1 MKTTV
6 FAAILGVAAFALP
19 LGAETI
25 GAEESYDLL
34 FRNGTLDAVDR
45 DDALGYRRE
54 VTNELVPDAE
64 TRDTGEIRL
73 AFLETEPVAV
83 ELTLHQDGK
92 WRGLGSFPAS
102 VGNPIIMYFY
112 ETTVRDMAEAA
123 GGSPFYIRN
132 RVKDALTRPAEIE
145 TGRETL
151 DGREI
156 ETTRITLRPFEN
168 DPNRDQM
175 QGFGDLTLSVT
186 MSDEVPGWYLGLE
199 ATVPGADQPIY
210 HSTLTFDGTAE

>member
-34 FRNGTLDAVDR
+34 FKNGTLDAVDR
-45 DDALGYRRE
+45 DGGLEYRRE
-54 VTNELVPDAE
+54 VTSELVPEAE
-64 TRDTGEIRL
+64 DRDTGDIQL
-73 AFLETEPVAV
+73 AFLESEPAAV
-83 ELTLHQDGK
+83 SLSLHQNGK
-92 WRGLGSFPAS
+92 ERGIGSFPAS

-132 RVKDALTRPAEIE
+132 RVKDALTQPAEVE
-145 TGRETL
+145 KGRETFE
-151 DGREI
+151 GREI

-168 DPNRDQM
+168 DPNRERM

-199 ATVPGADQPIY
+199 ATVPGESAPIY
-210 HSTLTFDGTAE
+210 HSTLTFDGVAE

>member
-6 FAAILGVAAFALP
+6 FAVILGVAAFALP

-34 FRNGTLDAVDR
+34 FKNGTLDAVDR
-45 DDALGYRRE
+45 DSGLEYRRE
-54 VTNELVPDAE
+54 VTSELVPEAE
-64 TRDTGEIRL
+64 DRDTGDVQL
-73 AFLETEPVAV
+73 AFLETEPAAVA
-83 ELTLHQDGK
+83 LSLHQDGK
-92 WRGLGSFPAS
+92 ERGLGTFPAS

-132 RVKDALTRPAEIE
+132 RVKDALTQPAEIE
-145 TGRETL
+145 KGSETFE
-151 DGREI
+151 GREI

-168 DPNRDQM
+168 DPNRERM

-199 ATVPGADQPIY
+199 ASVPGDEAPIY
-210 HSTLTFDGTAE
+210 HSTLTFDGVAE

>member
-6 FAAILGVAAFALP
+6 FAVILGVAAFALP

-34 FRNGTLDAVDR
+34 FKNGTLDAVDR
-45 DDALGYRRE
+45 DSGLEYRRE
-54 VTNELVPDAE
+54 VTSELVPEAE
-64 TRDTGEIRL
+64 DRDTGDIQL
-73 AFLETEPVAV
+73 AFLETEPAAVA
-83 ELTLHQDGK
+83 LSLHQDGK
-92 WRGLGSFPAS
+92 ERGLGTFPAS

-132 RVKDALTRPAEIE
+132 RVKDALTQPAEIE
-145 TGRETL
+145 KGSETFE
-151 DGREI
+151 GREI

-168 DPNRDQM
+168 DPNRGRM

-199 ATVPGADQPIY
+199 ASVPGDEAPIY
-210 HSTLTFDGTAE
+210 HSTLTFDGVAE